1 MKHFDQWS
9 TGANLSWE
17 LDFWGRFRRS
27 IESAD
32 AALDASVE
40 GYDNVLVLLLSDV
53 ASTYVQIRT
62 LQEELRLLNE
72 NVRVQTES
80 LAIANAQFEA
90 GAADKSDVLQ
100 TRNNVEQT
108 ESLIPA
114 LEAALRQANNSLCI
128 LLGIPPR
135 DLIAELGA
143 GPIPV
148 VPAEVAVGVP
158 ADLLRRRPD
167 VREAERLV
175 AAQSAQIG
183 IAEAAMYPAFGLSG
197 VLSWQADTLDGVF
210 SPGSLAGSVGP
221 GFSWNILNYGR
232 IQNSVL
238 LQDAKLQ
245 QAIYSYQDT
254 VLKAQRE
261 AEDAIVAFLKSQD
274 QTAKL
279 QLAVNDVVELNSL
292 LLVQADAGATDFN
305 RVFVVQTQLTAQQ
318 DNLATSQ
325 GAIA

>member
-1 MKHFDQWS
+1 MSWYCFVRCGFYLCPNSHAARRLHCS
-9 TGANLSWE
+9 TRTFEFKPNLW
-17 LDFWGRFRRS
+17 
-27 IESAD
+27 
-32 AALDASVE
+32 
-40 GYDNVLVLLLSDV
+40 
-53 ASTYVQIRT
+53 
-62 LQEELRLLNE
+62 
-72 NVRVQTES
+72 
-80 LAIANAQFEA
+80 ANAQFEA

-183 IAEAAMYPAFGLSG
+183 IAEAAMYPAFGLNG
-197 VLSWQADTLDGVF
+197 VLSWQADRLDGVF